1 LVDAGPDQI
10 ACEGDSVTLNAI
22 ILGGT
27 PPYVIEWDTLIGIGL
42 PFALTVNAYLS
53 DVNNLNPTITSK
65 PSDDN
70 LFRIKITDSLGNVCY
85 DTIRVRFNQWTFFLA
100 DCYHSVP
107 YGDSVN
113 LFTGASSNRMPLK
126 YAWYP
131 NYNISDTTSGGPIAW
146 PDSSMFYHVIVT
158 DSFGCTTPY
167 GNPSCTIKV
176 WSVGINDKLLDDNF
190 DFEVNSKITI
200 TPKFNI
206 ANSNYSLRIYDVVGK
221 LVEQMPLKGIT
232 VLERPSQGIL
242 IYAIYENEEL
252 MFSKKVK

>member
-1 LVDAGPDQI
+1 MVDAGPDQI
-10 ACEGDSVTLNAI
+10 ACEGDTVALNAT

-27 PPYVIEWDTLIGIGL
+27 PPYIIEWDTLIVL
-42 PFALTVNAYLS
+42 ESTTFAYNVNSYLTNT
-53 DVNNLNPTITSK
+53 NTLNPTIKSK
-65 PSDDN
+65 PGNDN

-85 DTIRVRFNQWTFFLA
+85 DTVKVRFSQWTFILA

-113 LFTGASSNRMPLK
+113 LFAGASSNRMPQT

-158 DSFGCTTPY
+158 DSFGCTAS
-167 GNPSCTIKV
+167 GACTINI

-200 TPKFNI
+200 TPKF
-206 ANSNYSLRIYDVVGK
+206 SLTKSDYKLRIFDVTGK
-221 LVEQMPLKGIT
+221 LLNELPIEGQTSLDKLNKG
-232 VLERPSQGIL
+232 LL
-242 IYAIYENEEL
+242 IYAIYENEQL
-252 MFSKKVK
+252 VFTRKVR